1 MTVISGCAAP
11 VRAAESDNRSPDT
24 VTGRAAN
31 DPSVSIITE
40 KVVSRALFWLKA
52 PTSSFTFKTLS
63 KHYAKQ
69 ALVG

>member
-40 KVVSRALFWLKA
+40 KVVSRA
-52 PTSSFTFKTLS
+52 
-63 KHYAKQ
+63 
-69 ALVG
+69 

>member
-31 DPSVSIITE
+31 DPPVFIITE
-40 KVVSRALFWLKA
+40 KAPTRAFSWFKA
-52 PTSSFTFKTLS
+52 PTSLFTFKTLC
-63 KHYAKQ
+63 
-69 ALVG
+69 